1 MRTRA
6 TSPHEIDTKWGLDHL
21 AHSSR
26 NDRPALASNGRL
38 LNISPSA
45 GYPLLRSS
53 FGKPID
59 MTHAVRPVQWF
70 LFVVLTTS
78 IVSTYCWLMGRLLPP
93 LRNEP
98 FSLLLLPMTAISGV
112 IASLVYPVLHHQ
124 QSRSG
129 RVLWMYL
136 AFLASLVLYGLYLWW
151 FIPGGTVGL
160 IVLAMFAGHM
170 YGLPAFLAVVLASSV
185 MNRFL
190 FRGSPTKSRAK

>member
-38 LNISPSA
+38 LNTSLSA

-124 QSRSG
+124 QSRSVKEPHG
-129 RVLWMYL
+129 GGPA
-136 AFLASLVLYGLYLWW
+136 AFDRSAVAA
-151 FIPGGTVGL
+151 GGQVGGGGE
-160 IVLAMFAGHM
+160 VG
-170 YGLPAFLAVVLASSV
+170 AVSGMCCGPCQSD
-185 MNRFL
+185 R
-190 FRGSPTKSRAK
+190 